1 MSLTLSLSKMSRQTH
16 PPLVHTLLSTI
27 TSFVGLENTKDEKI
41 EINCAVTTNELQK
54 SRRNQK
60 SFVIIEDVIL

>member
-27 TSFVGLENTKDEKI
+27 TSFVDLENTKDEKI
-41 EINCAVTTNELQK
+41 EINCAIPTNELQK